1 MIALDMLTAEHRMIE
16 RELEVLLEIA
26 GEFERRAPV
35 PLDAVD
41 AVLDF
46 LQQVADGVHHKKEE
60 QELFPL
66 LADRGGTADP
76 TVLGALLDQ
85 HEAGRSHV
93 QQMRDALKRLRSG
106 DRQGATEFAAMA
118 HTYADLI
125 RHHIKI
131 EDEYLYPLAQDVLTP
146 EDDSRLC
153 AAFSGIGRLRVL
165 T

>member
-1 MIALDMLTAEHRMIE
+1 MIALDILTAEHRMIE
-16 RELEVLLEIA
+16 RELEVLMEIA
-26 GEFERRAPV
+26 AEFERRAPV

-66 LADRGGTADP
+66 LNDRGGMPDP
-76 TVLGALLDQ
+76 AVIGALLDQ

-93 QQMRDALKRLRSG
+93 LHMREALQRLRTG
-106 DRQGATEFAAMA
+106 NRGGAAEFAAMA
-118 HTYADLI
+118 HTYGDLLK
-125 RHHIKI
+125 HHIKI
-131 EDEYLYPLAQDVLTP
+131 EDEYLYPLAQGVLTP

-153 AAFSGIGRLRVL
+153 AAFSGIGRLRV